1 MCNFFARSRLPTE
14 CRAILAVDSSKSILP
29 YIPFDSIGIDSEPY
43 VSQHKIVVYV
53 LWHSLVWH
61 PCTFHVC
68 WHRERE
74 KEIEWENRR
83 NQEKKKNR
91 VARCVSR
98 WCNYFRKSQSGPT
111 RIEAASV
118 NAAIYTAEQRNKYVA
133 ALFCSIWLKWFR
145 IDSKSVRSRSEP
157 QNSFNC
163 FEVVNL
169 IRFAVFFAPQ
179 IFSDTFFF
187 CLCSVVHK
195 YVNNCCWSACYR
207 SWFRCFSSFIPL
219 QIWIKFVFVLTTFEI

>member
-1 MCNFFARSRLPTE
+1 MSKITNETFQPTTTTTETGKSQFLSADVVCNFFARSRLPTE

-83 NQEKKKNR
+83 NQEKKKIGLL
-91 VARCVSR
+91 AVSV
-98 WCNYFRKSQSGPT
+98 GDA
-111 RIEAASV
+111 IISV
-118 NAAIYTAEQRNKYVA
+118 NRKVDRHESRQRR
-133 ALFCSIWLKWFR
+133 LMRRSIQQSREINMWLH
-145 IDSKSVRSRSEP
+145 
-157 QNSFNC
+157 C
-163 FEVVNL
+163 
-169 IRFAVFFAPQ
+169 FAVF
-179 IFSDTFFF
+179 DWND
-187 CLCSVVHK
+187 L
-195 YVNNCCWSACYR
+195 
-207 SWFRCFSSFIPL
+207 
-219 QIWIKFVFVLTTFEI
+219 E